1 MGVHGVRPVSFYR
14 EDSSMTL
21 SIKDA
26 ITQVSSNGTVHA
38 SREAR
43 RTIVQYAIK
52 WTNDTWKGAD
62 DKGKIHAIK
71 GKVNALLI
79 RKCFR
84 SGFGKDAQ
92 GWAAFR
98 MFADGLIPE
107 PTQAGSVD
115 TDDFLASID
124 MMD

>member
-1 MGVHGVRPVSFYR
+1 
-14 EDSSMTL
+14 MTL

-52 WTNDTWKGAD
+52 WTDQNWTGEDA
-62 DKGKIHAIK
+62 KGKIHSIK
-71 GKVNALLI
+71 GKVNAI
-79 RKCFR
+79 ITKRCFR
-84 SGFGKDAQ
+84 AGFGKDEN
-92 GWAAFR
+92 GWKAFR
-98 MFADGLIPE
+98 IFADGLIPE
-107 PTQAGSVD
+107 PTQTGSAD

-124 MMD
+124 MAD